1 MEKEWNDE
9 TQIEDKWIANYTSI
23 NVLLVINKSISSLP
37 KQPYSSTRIVIQLY
51 QAVGRKR
58 MYLALIGGKRSWY
71 TTVSLSVF
79 PEKF

>member
-23 NVLLVINKSISSLP
+23 NVLLVINKSISYLP
-37 KQPYSSTRIVIQLY
+37 KQPYSSTRIVIRTY

-58 MYLALIGGKRSWY
+58 IYLALIGGKRSWY

-79 PEKF
+79 PTKF